1 LRLVDPG
8 NIVRT
13 GDANGL
19 VTIVQVAPIAVV
31 FTLPQRDL
39 TLVSQALAR
48 GDVPVEIVGAD
59 GRTVLTCGQLQA
71 IDNQIDIATST
82 IKLKATFANAGAAL
96 WPGQFVRTRAVVDVI
111 YGATVVPTAA
121 VRRGPA
127 GTFVYLIDANLK
139 AVVRPV
145 SIAMQD
151 SVRAIITEGI
161 VPDDQVVTVGFA
173 QLSDGKL
180 VDVVE
185 STSRS
190 FRAQSR
196 TASGQARPKMPIPAD
211 SGRREAGELAHERF
225 RAIHCPARRQL
236 FARRCAVHSWDPRY
250 RALPVSSL
258 PQVSFPSI
266 QVSTRLP
273 APIRKRMAALVT
285 APLERQLGRIPALT
299 LMTST
304 STFGLSRITLQF
316 DLARDIDGAVQDV
329 QAAINAASSVLPRQL
344 PYPPVYAKIN
354 PADTP
359 ILTFALTSK
368 TLQLRELSDA
378 ADTLIAQRL
387 SEVPGVGNIS
397 VQVGSGQR
405 CACKP
410 ISRHSPRL
418 DWASTICAKQYRVRA
433 CLLPMLARW
442 SGTSL

>member
-1 LRLVDPG
+1 MVKQGDVLARIDPAQAQAQYDQAVAKKAQDQATLANARMDLERYQGLVQTYAASKQKADQQAALVAQLEALIKYDDAAIAHAQAILGFTTIVSPIDGRAGLRLVDPG

-39 TLVSQALAR
+39 TLVSKALAR
-48 GDVPVEIVGAD
+48 SDVPVEIIDAD

-71 IDNQIDIATST
+71 VDNQIDIATST

-111 YGATVVPTAA
+111 HGATVVPTAA

-185 STSRS
+185 STSPIVQGS
-190 FRAQSR
+190 IPNSQ
-196 TASGQARPKMPIPAD
+196 RP
-211 SGRREAGELAHERF
+211 S
-225 RAIHCPARRQL
+225 
-236 FARRCAVHSWDPRY
+236 
-250 RALPVSSL
+250 
-258 PQVSFPSI
+258 
-266 QVSTRLP
+266 
-273 APIRKRMAALVT
+273 AA
-285 APLERQLGRIPALT
+285 
-299 LMTST
+299 
-304 STFGLSRITLQF
+304 
-316 DLARDIDGAVQDV
+316 
-329 QAAINAASSVLPRQL
+329 
-344 PYPPVYAKIN
+344 KN
-354 PADTP
+354 PN
-359 ILTFALTSK
+359 
-368 TLQLRELSDA
+368 
-378 ADTLIAQRL
+378 
-387 SEVPGVGNIS
+387 PGG
-397 VQVGSGQR
+397 
-405 CACKP
+405 
-410 ISRHSPRL
+410 
-418 DWASTICAKQYRVRA
+418 
-433 CLLPMLARW
+433 
-442 SGTSL
+442 

>member
-1 LRLVDPG
+1 MVIRTGPIVTVALILALGAIGGWWIKTPAGQASYEPTKKKLGANGGAVPVTVAVAARVTVPVHRQGIGTVQALNTVTVRPQVDGRLLSVDFVDGQMVKKGDVLARIDPAQAQAQYDQAMAKKAQDQVTLANARMDLERYQGLVQTHAGSKQKADQQAALVGQLEALIKYDDAAIAHAQATLGFTTIVAPLDGRAGLRLVDPG

-185 STSRS
+185 STS
-190 FRAQSR
+190 
-196 TASGQARPKMPIPAD
+196 PI
-211 SGRREAGELAHERF
+211 
-225 RAIHCPARRQL
+225 
-236 FARRCAVHSWDPRY
+236 
-250 RALPVSSL
+250 
-258 PQVSFPSI
+258 
-266 QVSTRLP
+266 
-273 APIRKRMAALVT
+273 
-285 APLERQLGRIPALT
+285 
-299 LMTST
+299 
-304 STFGLSRITLQF
+304 
-316 DLARDIDGAVQDV
+316 
-329 QAAINAASSVLPRQL
+329 
-344 PYPPVYAKIN
+344 
-354 PADTP
+354 
-359 ILTFALTSK
+359 
-368 TLQLRELSDA
+368 
-378 ADTLIAQRL
+378 
-387 SEVPGVGNIS
+387 VPGSIPNS
-397 VQVGSGQR
+397 QR
-405 CACKP
+405 PSA
-410 ISRHSPRL
+410 
-418 DWASTICAKQYRVRA
+418 AKNA
-433 CLLPMLARW
+433 NP
-442 SGTSL
+442 GG